1 MKITK
6 LWDLPVLSS
15 EVDKISVLHNGCSIT
30 ITGYNINGGE
40 KYRLHFDVVLCYRH
54 TSERFTKH
62 LYDSYDTL
70 VEIEESDWLK
80 KLKQLN
86 EDDFSFWKPRHYAIY
101 LDSVGLYEIIS
112 NNYLTS
118 NE

>member
-6 LWDLPVLSS
+6 LWELPVLSS
-15 EVDKISVLHNGCSIT
+15 EVDEISVVQNGCSIT
-30 ITGYNINGGE
+30 ITGFNGGV
-40 KYRLHFDVVLCYRH
+40 KFKLHFNVVLCYRY

-70 VEIEESDWLK
+70 VEIEDSDWLK
-80 KLKQLN
+80 ELKQLN
-86 EDDFSFWKPRHYAIY
+86 EDDLNFWKPRHFAIY

-112 NNYLTS
+112 NNFLTS
-118 NE
+118 NK